1 MIRRRSIRRLGMLLF
16 LCVSCVIV
24 MKVLAFDSRDGNTGG
39 DQGEETIVGWM
50 IDQIAAGEIGLS
62 DEDSIRQAI
71 SEGENKFGVTLSE
84 ESKARMIGFMQKLD
98 TIEAGADDFIEQAKE
113 MYEKYGVEFV
123 EQANDTIN
131 DAFKNAVRDGTR
143 SFIDSM
149 ISDED
154 E

>member
-50 IDQIAAGEIGLS
+50 IDQIAAGEIELS

-71 SEGENKFGVTLSE
+71 SEGEDKFGITLSE
-84 ESKARMIGFMQKLD
+84 ENKVRVIGFMQKLD
-98 TIEAGADDFIEQAKE
+98 TIETGADDFIEQAKE
-113 MYEKYGVEFV
+113 MYERYGVEFV

-131 DAFKNAVRDGTR
+131 GAFKNALKDGTR
-143 SFIDSM
+143 SFFDSM
-149 ISDED
+149 ISNED

>member
-1 MIRRRSIRRLGMLLF
+1 MIRLRSIRRLGMLLF

-24 MKVLAFDSRDGNTGG
+24 MKVLAFDSRGENTGG

-50 IDQIAAGEIGLS
+50 IDQIAAGEIELS

-71 SEGENKFGVTLSE
+71 SEGEVKFGITLSE
-84 ESKARMIGFMQKLD
+84 ENKDRVIGFMQKLD
-98 TIEAGADDFIEQAKE
+98 TIEAGADDFIEQAKQ
-113 MYEKYGVEFV
+113 MYEKYGIEFV
-123 EQANDTIN
+123 EQANDSIN
-131 DAFKNAVRDGTR
+131 GAFKNAIKDGTN
-143 SFIDSM
+143 SFLDSI

>member
-1 MIRRRSIRRLGMLLF
+1 MLLF

-50 IDQIAAGEIGLS
+50 IDQIAAGEIELS

-71 SEGENKFGVTLSE
+71 SEGEDKFGITLSE
-84 ESKARMIGFMQKLD
+84 ENKVRVIGFMQKLD
-98 TIEAGADDFIEQAKE
+98 TIETGADDFIEQAKE
-113 MYEKYGVEFV
+113 MYERYGVEFV

-131 DAFKNAVRDGTR
+131 GAFKNALKDGTR
-143 SFIDSM
+143 SFFDSM
-149 ISDED
+149 ISNED

>member
-1 MIRRRSIRRLGMLLF
+1 MIRFRSVRRLGMLLF
-16 LCVSCVIV
+16 LCISCAIV
-24 MKVLAFDSRDGNTGG
+24 MKVLAFDVRGGNAEG

-50 IDQIAAGEIGLS
+50 IDQIATGEVELS

-71 SEGENKFGVTLSE
+71 SEGEEKFDLSLTEENKV
-84 ESKARMIGFMQKLD
+84 RVIGFMQKLD
-98 TIEAGADDFIEQAKE
+98 TIETGADDFMEQAKQ
-113 MYEKYGVEFV
+113 MYESYSTEFV

-131 DAFKNAVRDGTR
+131 GAFKNALKDGAR
-143 SFIDSM
+143 SFFDSI

>member
-1 MIRRRSIRRLGMLLF
+1 MIRLRSIRRLGMLLF

-24 MKVLAFDSRDGNTGG
+24 MKVLAFDSRDGNTGT

-50 IDQIAAGEIGLS
+50 IDQIAAGEIELS

-71 SEGENKFGVTLSE
+71 SEGETKFGITLSE
-84 ESKARMIGFMQKLD
+84 ENKVRVIGFMQKLD

-113 MYEKYGVEFV
+113 MYERYGIEFV

-131 DAFKNAVRDGTR
+131 GAFKNALKDGTQ
-143 SFIDSM
+143 SFFDSM